1 MAADAVSLR
10 KSHEI
15 VILSL
20 CNIVK
25 GQAKYNQIPSKY
37 VHIKVTIILDYCIKQ
52 AGGELKLCTCTDA
65 LDQLSLA
72 C

>member
-37 VHIKVTIILDYCIKQ
+37 VHI
-52 AGGELKLCTCTDA
+52 
-65 LDQLSLA
+65 
-72 C
+72 

>member
-37 VHIKVTIILDYCIKQ
+37 VQI
-52 AGGELKLCTCTDA
+52 
-65 LDQLSLA
+65 
-72 C
+72 